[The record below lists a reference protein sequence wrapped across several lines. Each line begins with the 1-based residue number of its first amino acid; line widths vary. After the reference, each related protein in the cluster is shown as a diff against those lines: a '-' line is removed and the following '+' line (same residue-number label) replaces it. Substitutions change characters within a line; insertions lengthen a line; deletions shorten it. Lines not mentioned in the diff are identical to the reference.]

1 MAIAVGGRIWIIWA
15 FILLQASRKYA
26 DWIAIMLSVKIDFDL
41 AHNVYSINKWQCVHF
56 CITEYI
62 IISKFTYMI

>member
-1 MAIAVGGRIWIIWA
+1 
-15 FILLQASRKYA
+15 
-26 DWIAIMLSVKIDFDL
+26 MLSVKIDFDL

-62 IISKFTYMI
+62 IISKFTYMF